1 MARNL
6 SALARAAI
14 KTIPVLVG
22 FAVLWA
28 VLDRAAYAL
37 GSFRGEAGLVVCA
50 AVLVVAVVI
59 ERLLAGKSLRES
71 VADLGLHAPSARA
84 ALWSLAL
91 GGALLLFYPVFALAS
106 GAQLA
111 LRPDWVMLAV
121 GMVAQG
127 GVAEEVVFRGFLFRR
142 FREGRSFWRA
152 AWLAA
157 IPFVAV
163 HALLFLSLD
172 FWVALAS
179 LLLALSISF
188 PFAWLFDRS
197 GRSIWPSALV
207 HAVIQGSI
215 KLVEVGDA
223 FASMSIA
230 WIALCTIAP
239 WVVFLMRPAETAA
252 GANSGRTG

>member
-1 MARNL
+1 MDA
-6 SALARAAI
+6 
-14 KTIPVLVG
+14 TG
-22 FAVLWA
+22 
-28 VLDRAAYAL
+28 
-37 GSFRGEAGLVVCA
+37 
-50 AVLVVAVVI
+50 
-59 ERLLAGKSLRES
+59 
-71 VADLGLHAPSARA
+71 
-84 ALWSLAL
+84 
-91 GGALLLFYPVFALAS
+91 
-106 GAQLA
+106 
-111 LRPDWVMLAV
+111 
-121 GMVAQG
+121 QG

-163 HALLFLSLD
+163 HALLFLSLE

-188 PFAWLFDRS
+188 PFVLLFDRS

-215 KLVEVGDA
+215 KLVEAGGA